1 MNIHSFVVESTREAD
16 KRELILEAALE
27 AFADR
32 GFHGTTVPA
41 IAERAGV
48 AAGTLY
54 RYFEGKE
61 AIVNALYQRWKHTFA
76 AALLRDF
83 PVASPPRE
91 QFRALWDRLS
101 GFAEAHPLALQFL
114 ELHHHAPYLDETSRR
129 IDDTVL
135 APARAFL
142 AEAQRQMAVKPLPPD
157 LLIAL
162 VHGAFVGVLR
172 AARDGLI
179 TLGKDT
185 TDAAEACIWEAIRR

>member
-1 MNIHSFVVESTREAD
+1 MNIHSRVDGQAEKKEQ
-16 KRELILEAALE
+16 ILEAALE

-54 RYFEGKE
+54 RYFESKE
-61 AIVNALYQRWKHTFA
+61 AIVNALYQHWKRTFA
-76 AALLRDF
+76 GALMVDF
-83 PVASPPRE
+83 PAGAPPRE
-91 QFRALWDRLS
+91 QFRSLWERLCR
-101 GFAEAHPLALQFL
+101 FAEAHPLALQFL

-135 APARAFL
+135 GPARAFL
-142 AEAQRQMAVKPLPPD
+142 AAAQRQMAVKPLPPD

-179 TLGKDT
+179 QLGKDT
-185 TDAAEACIWEAIRR
+185 TDAAESCLWEAIRR